1 MSKINSFPWCVWQLC
16 SYVGIN
22 ICSAVSFDY
31 AIANTGENIS
41 VYNFVTIYLHYKCF
55 DLITTAFC
63 SITFAHSY
71 ESRYYFINLYFFNSG
86 TNQSQLFTVMPTDIA
101 CNNHNQKIVANIKQ
115 PMVLIW
121 I

>member
-1 MSKINSFPWCVWQLC
+1 MSKMNCFPWCVWQLC

-31 AIANTGENIS
+31 AIANTGVNIS
-41 VYNFVTIYLHYKCF
+41 VYNFLQSICTINVLIV
-55 DLITTAFC
+55 ITTAFC
-63 SITFAHSY
+63 KAAITSIICTFS
-71 ESRYYFINLYFFNSG
+71 SG
-86 TNQSQLFTVMPTDIA
+86 TNQSQLFTVIRTDIA
-101 CNNHNQKIVANIKQ
+101 CNNHIQKIVANIKE